1 MVRTRFA
8 PSPTGYMHIGNL
20 RSALYA
26 YLFTKHEGGTFILR
40 VEDTDQQRYVEGA
53 TELIYR
59 TLRETGIFYDEGPDV
74 GGKYGPYIQSERRD
88 IYKKY
93 AEELVKKGKAYYCFC
108 TKERLDGV
116 RGEMEARG
124 ETFKYDKHCLTLTPE
139 EIQAKLNAGEP
150 YVIRQNLPESGTSSF
165 DDLVFGHIEVDVS
178 TLDDMVLLKSD
189 GLPTYNF
196 ANVVDDH
203 LMKITHVFRGT
214 EYLSST
220 PKYNL
225 LYEAFGWE
233 IPKYVHMPPVMRDA
247 SHKLSKRDGDASF
260 EDFVKKGYLKEAI
273 VNYIALLGWNP
284 GTNQEKFTLEELVQA
299 FSLNG
304 MSKSPAIF
312 DVAKLT
318 WLNGEYVRELPF
330 AEYFHYAKPWL
341 EEALKGQNVDIEELA
356 VKLQPRTEYFSQ
368 LPSLVDFIVELPEY
382 DLELYT
388 HKKMKTNP
396 SVALFA
402 LEKTLPVMEGLSD
415 WTLDSL
421 HDALMALP
429 KELGVKNGQVLWPVR
444 VALTGKEASP
454 GGAMEM
460 AVLLGREKSLA
471 RMKTG
476 IEKLKNAG
484 TEPFQS

>member
-74 GGKYGPYIQSERRD
+74 GGEYGPYIQSERRD

-93 AEELVKKGKAYYCFC
+93 AEELIKRGRAYYCFC

-116 RGEMEARG
+116 RQEMEARG
-124 ETFKYDKHCLTLTPE
+124 ETFKYDKHCLSLTPE
-139 EIQAKLNAGEP
+139 EIQAKLDAGEP

-260 EDFVKKGYLKEAI
+260 EDFIKKGYLKEAI

-330 AEYFHYAKPWL
+330 DTYFRYAKPWL
-341 EEALKGQNVDIEELA
+341 EEALQGQNVDLEELA

-402 LEKTLPVMEGLSD
+402 LEKALPVMEGLSD

-460 AVLLGREKSLA
+460 AMLLGREKSLA

-476 IEKLKNAG
+476 IEKLKSAG
-484 TEPFQS
+484 TEPFQP